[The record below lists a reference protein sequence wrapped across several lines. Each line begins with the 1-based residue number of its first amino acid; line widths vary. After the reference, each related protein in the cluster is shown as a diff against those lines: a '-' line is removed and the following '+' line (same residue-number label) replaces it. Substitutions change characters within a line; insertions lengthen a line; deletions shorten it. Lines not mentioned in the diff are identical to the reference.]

1 MHPESRTGEQ
11 IASRSEGE
19 AVVTPARAPVS
30 AEEGPPAVQQAIDDA
45 RRGYGGGVLTLVT
58 GGALLLGLAAGY
70 MAGWKGAE
78 RERETVGRFQDDHR
92 LYLDDRQWDR
102 EMTARVDLFG
112 FRMDADR
119 DLPPASRI
127 RVCGER
133 LQELDGLRAE
143 YRRHVEIVQGLMDRA
158 PDRQTRWTLEH
169 RLRQIRQTIDGK
181 MRIIEAVYRAE
192 RDRAEQGD

>member
-1 MHPESRTGEQ
+1 MHSEPRVDSQTAAQSGRDTVV
-11 IASRSEGE
+11 AS
-19 AVVTPARAPVS
+19 AREPGS
-30 AEEGPPAVQQAIDDA
+30 AEQGTAAVQQRIDDV
-45 RRGYGGGVLTLVT
+45 RRGYGGEALTLVA

-78 RERETVGRFQDDHR
+78 HDRQNIVRFQDDHR
-92 LYLDDRQWDR
+92 FYLDDHEWDQ

-119 DLPPASRI
+119 DLPSASRI

-133 LQELDGLRAE
+133 LKELDGLRAE
-143 YRRHVEIVQGLMDRA
+143 YRRHAGIVQGLMDRA

-169 RLRQIRQTIDGK
+169 RLRHIEQTIDGK
-181 MRIIEAVYRAE
+181 MRIIEVVYRAE
-192 RDRAEQGD
+192 RDRAE